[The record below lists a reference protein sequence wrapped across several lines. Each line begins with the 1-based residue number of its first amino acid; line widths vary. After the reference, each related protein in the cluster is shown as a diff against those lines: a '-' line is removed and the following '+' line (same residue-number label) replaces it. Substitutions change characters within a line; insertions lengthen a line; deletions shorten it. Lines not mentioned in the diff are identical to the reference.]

1 MELRK
6 ISKIMSMV
14 CFLFYFTG
22 CQNDFTEVM
31 DSNAPMEQQV
41 KDQKLQYF
49 YEKYKNTPIQ
59 SLFNTTRA
67 TQEVLNG
74 ECVIGAIQY
83 CGSHFNNN
91 ISKDEIVTYFGDK
104 VQKDSKGNI
113 IGIALNS
120 SDWDDAWN
128 HWFTAIYPNGQWDLI
143 NKVNAGNIACCRL
156 GSSRTH
162 AIVLIGVDE
171 NSDAFIY
178 YDPVLGGENHKASFT
193 EIYDPRIITEK

>member
-14 CFLFYFTG
+14 CFLFCITG
-22 CQNDFTEVM
+22 CQNDLTEVM

-41 KDQKLQYF
+41 KEQKLQYF

-59 SLFNTTRA
+59 SFFNTTRA

-91 ISKDEIVTYFGDK
+91 IPKDEIVTYFGDK

-113 IGIALNS
+113 TGIALNS
-120 SDWDDAWN
+120 SDWDAAWN
-128 HWFTAIYPNGQWDLI
+128 HWFTATYPNSQWDLI

-171 NSDAFIY
+171 NSEVFIY
-178 YDPVLGGENHKASFT
+178 YDPVLGGENHKAPFT
-193 EIYDPRIITEK
+193 EIYDPRIITKK

>member
-1 MELRK
+1 MRSIK
-6 ISKIMSMV
+6 I
-14 CFLFYFTG
+14 
-22 CQNDFTEVM
+22 
-31 DSNAPMEQQV
+31 
-41 KDQKLQYF
+41 LQF
-49 YEKYKNTPIQ
+49 
-59 SLFNTTRA
+59 SLFLIQ
-67 TQEVLNG
+67 QEVLNG

-113 IGIALNS
+113 TGIALNS